1 MHPGRSA
8 SIILNKKIRLGYF
21 GELHPR
27 VIKSFKIKNKVNA
40 FELLIDQMPES
51 ARKLNSKVDIN
62 LSEFQSV
69 KRDFAFVVDQHIR
82 GLDLEESAKKVDK
95 DLIRDVEIFDIF
107 EDEGLGPN
115 KKSMAI
121 KVTIQAS
128 DRTLKDNEIQDICLK
143 IVKSIEKSTS
153 GSVRS

>member
-1 MHPGRSA
+1 
-8 SIILNKKIRLGYF
+8 
-21 GELHPR
+21 
-27 VIKSFKIKNKVNA
+27 
-40 FELLIDQMPES
+40 MPES

-82 GLDLEESAKKVDK
+82 ALDLEESAKKVDK

-107 EDEGLGPN
+107 EDESLGPN

-128 DRTLKDNEIQDICLK
+128 DRTLKDNEIQDICSK

>member
-82 GLDLEESAKKVDK
+82 ALDLEESAKK
-95 DLIRDVEIFDIF
+95 
-107 EDEGLGPN
+107 
-115 KKSMAI
+115 
-121 KVTIQAS
+121 
-128 DRTLKDNEIQDICLK
+128 
-143 IVKSIEKSTS
+143 
-153 GSVRS
+153 